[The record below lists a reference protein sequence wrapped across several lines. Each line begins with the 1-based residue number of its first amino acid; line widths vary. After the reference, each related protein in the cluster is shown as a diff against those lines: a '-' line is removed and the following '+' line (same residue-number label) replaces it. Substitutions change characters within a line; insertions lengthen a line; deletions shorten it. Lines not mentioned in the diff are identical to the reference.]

1 MENTPPPES
10 TKNPPGRAPAAPATP
25 RERLAWALFDFANS
39 GYTTVVLTAVFNAYF
54 VGVVA
59 AGAGLD
65 SGTATLLWTLATG
78 TANAL
83 VILTAPLLGA
93 LADHSAHKKRYLLL
107 ATLGCILATIA
118 LAQAGPGD
126 LWLATGLL
134 ILSATLYFSGEN
146 LIAAFL
152 PELSPAEGMGRLSGY
167 GWSLGYLGGLLTL
180 GLCLGYIHWA
190 QEQGMAA
197 ADYVPGTLY
206 ITSAMFALAALPTFL
221 WLRERATPRP
231 IPPEGLFRAG
241 LARLRHTWHHARR
254 HRDLFR
260 LLIAITTYH
269 CGINTVIVL
278 AAVYAQEAMGFTTQD
293 SILLILV
300 VNITAA
306 AGAFLFGR
314 VQDRLGAVPTLA
326 ITLGIWTLTVT
337 AAYLVESRAGF
348 WWVAN
353 GVGIALGASQSAG
366 RALVGCLAPRSR
378 SGEFFGLWGLAVKL
392 SAIIGP
398 VSYGLVAHLTDG
410 DHRTALLSTLA
421 FFIAGLLMVLRV
433 DEARG
438 RAAARAA
445 ENEDT

>member
-1 MENTPPPES
+1 MENKSPLGS
-10 TKNPPGRAPAAPATP
+10 TENADGGRIPAPVTP

-93 LADHSAHKKRYLLL
+93 LADHSAHKKRYLLITT
-107 ATLGCILATIA
+107 AGCILATVA

-126 LWLATGLL
+126 LWPAMALL
-134 ILSATLYFSGEN
+134 VLSATLYFTGEN

-152 PELSPAEGMGRLSGY
+152 PELSPPEGMGRLSGY
-167 GWSLGYLGGLLTL
+167 GWSLGYLGGLLVL
-180 GLCLGYIHWA
+180 GLSLGYIHWA
-190 QEQGMAA
+190 KEQGMGATQ
-197 ADYVPGTLY
+197 YVPGTLY
-206 ITSAMFALAALPTFL
+206 ITSTVFALAALPTFL

-231 IPPEGLFRAG
+231 TPPGGLFRAG
-241 LARLRHTWHHARR
+241 MDRLRHTWHHARR

-260 LLIAITTYH
+260 LLVAITTYH

-300 VNITAA
+300 VNVTAA
-306 AGAFLFGR
+306 LGALLFGR
-314 VQDRLGAVPTLA
+314 LQDRLGAVPTLA
-326 ITLGIWTLTVT
+326 ITLGIWILTVA
-337 AAYLVESRAGF
+337 AAYAVESRGGF

-398 VSYGLVAHLTDG
+398 VSYGLIAHLTDG
-410 DHRTALLSTLA
+410 DHRSALLSTLV
-421 FFIAGLLMVLRV
+421 FFIAGLLLLLRV

-445 ENEDT
+445 EKTS